1 MNRRIA
7 SLLLAASLAGCST
20 GGNLGAAADRLDSAA
35 HSFYQRVEYSTTT
48 SHTESDAAA
57 LAEAASDFNRDV
69 DRNRSRDNLRPS
81 FDRVAERY
89 HHLRRQLDD
98 REYYRRYT
106 DAGFGRV
113 TEAYL
118 DVDRAMNYPDSRYH
132 N

>member
-7 SLLLAASLAGCST
+7 CLLLATLFAGCTTS
-20 GGNLGAAADRLDSAA
+20 GSLGSAANRLDSTS
-35 HSFYQRVEYSTTT
+35 HDFYRQLEYS
-48 SHTESDAAA
+48 SASGHSDSDAAA
-57 LAEAASDFNRDV
+57 LAEAASDFNRAV

-89 HHLRRQLDD
+89 HHLREQLDD
-98 REYYRRYT
+98 HEYARRYS
-106 DAGFGRV
+106 DAGFDRV

-118 DVDRAMNYPDSRYH
+118 DVERTLNYPDSRYH